1 MGQIVKGVK
10 PGASPQYNE
19 VHPIKIDLDDD
30 DIADSQNMQVV
41 ICLQYVYDVANSKWV
56 RKPL

>member
-1 MGQIVKGVK
+1 MGQIANGIKLK
-10 PGASPQYNE
+10 TGANE
-19 VHPIKIDLDDD
+19 VHPIRIDLDDD

-41 ICLQYVYDVANSKWV
+41 ICLQYIYDVANSKWV

>member
-1 MGQIVKGVK
+1 MGDIVKGV
-10 PGASPQYNE
+10 ASGNV
-19 VHPIKIDLDDD
+19 VHPLRIDRDDD
-30 DIADSQNMQVV
+30 DIADSQNVQIV